1 MIAQGYLFGI
11 LLSPCKM
18 KNKQLHDIFV
28 SSELNYVYKDYKKYV
43 ISNWSMNNFNNNT
56 ITVWI

>member
-1 MIAQGYLFGI
+1 MIAQGHLLGI
-11 LLSPCKM
+11 LLSPRRM
-18 KNKQLHDIFV
+18 NNKQLHDLFV
-28 SSELNYVYKDYKKYV
+28 SSELNYVYKDDKKYV

>member
-11 LLSPCKM
+11 LLSPRRM
-18 KNKQLHDIFV
+18 NNMQLHDLCV
-28 SSELNYVYKDYKKYV
+28 SSDLNYVYKDDKKYV